1 MRTRTTRT
9 IARRTALAS
18 ALLTAIAGM
27 TVAGAAPAEAHQ
39 VCMDFGRNWGCVSK
53 NHQTVSAHDEQCD
66 NQSFYTQY
74 RTTEIPGATFTIA
87 DRNGCSAGGTYDTV
101 TPYVVT
107 AIRVCSPLNDCMAW
121 KTA

>member
-1 MRTRTTRT
+1 MRTRTRK
-9 IARRTALAS
+9 IAHRTAQAG
-18 ALLTAIAGM
+18 AVLTVFAGL

-39 VCMDFGRNWGCVSK
+39 VCIDFGRNWGCVSS

-101 TPYVVT
+101 TPYQVT
-107 AIRVCSPLNDCMAW
+107 AIRVCTPLNDCMPW
-121 KTA
+121 RTA